1 MDGETLTQVFSR
13 LLAHFDDPT
22 GIFERSPDRTE
33 AMISALV
40 SAMRELIDVHKQTVY
55 VTPEKFPENT
65 NESLALLLD
74 RLSHFEACL
83 HDYFLLPHVYAPLGE
98 TTIVEKRSLTT
109 IQDLLREQ
117 VMVARE
123 TEQVLGRLRDH
134 AQGCSDVLERELSN
148 NFLIRGGA

>member
-1 MDGETLTQVFSR
+1 MDSETLTQVFSK
-13 LLAHFDDPT
+13 LLAHFDDPNS
-22 GIFERSPDRTE
+22 IFQRSPDRTE

-40 SAMRELIDVHKQTVY
+40 SAMRELIDVHKKTVY
-55 VTPEKFPENT
+55 LTPEKFPENT
-65 NESLALLLD
+65 NESLDVLSD

-98 TTIVEKRSLTT
+98 TTIVEKRSLNV

-123 TEQVLGRLRDH
+123 SEQLLSRLRDH
-134 AQGCSDVLERELSN
+134 TQSCNDLLERELGN
-148 NFLIRGGA
+148 NLFINR